1 MDPKIEKLREEIA
14 ELEKLM
20 EKDHFGGL
28 FDKARQDKN
37 YNRLKK
43 LKKELKKLE
52 DDNEKKGGRK

>member
-52 DDNEKKGGRK
+52 DANKKKDGKK

>member
-1 MDPKIEKLREEIA
+1 MDPNIEKLREEIA
-14 ELEKLM
+14 ELEKVM

-28 FDKARQDKN
+28 FDKNRQDKN

-52 DDNEKKGGRK
+52 ESNKKKGDKK

>member
-1 MDPKIEKLREEIA
+1 MDTNIEKLREEIA

-28 FDKARQDKN
+28 FDRARQDKN

-43 LKKELKKLE
+43 LRKELKKLE
-52 DDNEKKGGRK
+52 GESKKKSNKK